1 MTSTPNH
8 SLAAM
13 DEAAAT
19 SSTRARSNRSPRG
32 RSYLQAIHEAQRE
45 EMARDQR
52 VIIMGEDL
60 RRNLFGTSSGL
71 VEEFGEDRV
80 RDVPLSEN
88 GFVGAAVGAA
98 MTGLRPIVDI
108 TIASFMY
115 CAMDQLVSQA
125 AKNHYMFGGQAAIPV
140 VYRAA
145 MFYSGPIA
153 AHHADRPY
161 PMFMNVPGLKIVA
174 PSSPA
179 DMKGLLKAA
188 IREDDPVLCFEDQ
201 ALWGDRELIPEGDHL
216 VPLGSAATKRV
227 GDDVTVVAIS
237 GAVSLALQA
246 AEQLAADGI
255 SVEVVDP
262 RSLVPVDTET
272 ILSSVAK
279 TGRLVVV
286 DPAHRTCSAASEIA
300 AIAAEE
306 AFSDLRAPVVRVT
319 TPDTQIPFSPPLLA
333 SLLPTVSGVVAA
345 VRRVTA

>member
-1 MTSTPNH
+1 
-8 SLAAM
+8 
-13 DEAAAT
+13 
-19 SSTRARSNRSPRG
+19 
-32 RSYLQAIHEAQRE
+32 
-45 EMARDQR
+45 MARDDR

-60 RRNLFGTSSGL
+60 RRNLFGTTSGFL
-71 VEEFGEDRV
+71 DEFGPERV

-161 PMFMNVPGLKIVA
+161 PMFMNVPGLKIIA
-174 PSSPA
+174 PSGPA

-201 ALWGDRELIPEGDHL
+201 AVWGERESIPDGDHV
-216 VPLGSAATKRV
+216 VPLGRADVKRT
-227 GDDVTVVAIS
+227 GGDVTVVAIS
-237 GAVSLALQA
+237 GAVPLALEA
-246 AEQLAADGI
+246 ADLLAADGI

-262 RSLVPVDTET
+262 RTLVPLDREV
-272 ILSSVAK
+272 ILTSVAK
-279 TGRLVVV
+279 TGRLVIV

-306 AFSDLRAPVVRVT
+306 AFADLRAPVLRVT
-319 TPDTQIPFSPPLLA
+319 TPDTQMPFSPPLLA
-333 SLLPTVSGVVAA
+333 SLLPSVDGIASA
-345 VRRVTA
+345 VRRIAA

>member
-1 MTSTPNH
+1 M
-8 SLAAM
+8 
-13 DEAAAT
+13 AAT
-19 SSTRARSNRSPRG
+19 RPERTRPDRG
-32 RSYLQAIHEAQRE
+32 RTYLQAIHEAQRE
-45 EMARDQR
+45 EMARDDR
-52 VIIMGEDL
+52 VIIIGEDL
-60 RRNLFGTSSGL
+60 RRNLFGTASGF
-71 VEEFGEDRV
+71 VEEFGQERV

-88 GFVGAAVGAA
+88 GFVGVAVGAA

-125 AKNHYMFGGQAAIPV
+125 AKNRYMFGGQASIPV

-145 MFYSGPIA
+145 MFYAGPIA

-161 PMFMNVPGLKIVA
+161 PMFMNVPGLKIIA
-174 PSSPA
+174 PSAPA

-201 ALWGDRELIPEGDHL
+201 ALWGVREPIPDGDHV
-216 VPLGSAATKRV
+216 VPLGSAAVKRA
-227 GDDVTVVAIS
+227 GNDVTVVAIS
-237 GAVSLALQA
+237 GAVEIALR
-246 AEQLAADGI
+246 AADALSEEGI

-262 RSLVPVDTET
+262 RSLVPLDVPT
-272 ILSSVAK
+272 ILGSVAR

-319 TPDTQIPFSPPLLA
+319 TPDTQIPFSPALLT
-333 SLLPTVSGVVAA
+333 SLLPDVDAVVAA
-345 VRRVTA
+345 VRRVIA